1 MILDCFDVSTGVS
14 SIAIYSVWLSAD
26 WLAGV
31 VLSNMSSRETRP
43 VQLHSNS
50 IVGVASASVSMARRR
65 VIRYQTLTHTHT
77 LSHTQVIIQTTATHV
92 GTSRACSLLR
102 RNVLQRFKFCLS
114 VCVYLSATDSPQVL
128 ISYKQITCG
137 FLWLFYIKL
146 FFPQLSNMNKKWLAF
161 N

>member
-14 SIAIYSVWLSAD
+14 SIAIYSVWQSAD

-43 VQLHSNS
+43 VQLHSIG

-65 VIRYQTLTHTHT
+65 VIRYQTLTH
-77 LSHTQVIIQTTATHV
+77 IIQTTATHV

>member
-65 VIRYQTLTHTHT
+65 VIRYQTLTHTHC
-77 LSHTQVIIQTTATHV
+77 HTHIIQTTATHV